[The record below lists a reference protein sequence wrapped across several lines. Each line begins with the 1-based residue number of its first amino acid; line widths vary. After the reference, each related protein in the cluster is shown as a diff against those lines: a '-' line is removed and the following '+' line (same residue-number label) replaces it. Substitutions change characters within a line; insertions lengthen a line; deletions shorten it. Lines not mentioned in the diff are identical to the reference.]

1 MYKKFSDAQTKTL
14 NDHFLQ
20 TSKHPDHAG
29 RTRLADDTGLHFDQV
44 TTWFQNKRQR
54 TKEAPAASFPLTA
67 HGWHPLDQVLC
78 EGGQLRTTAPVP
90 TYSLLLPQFAHPLP
104 SSAVI
109 GRPQFAHPLPSP
121 PVIGRRQFARPVPS
135 VNGGIVAWTLEEI
148 AAALHAPLAE
158 EDAAA
163 ILAPGPRA
171 TASKQQGGCGLEP
184 LSSSSTCSSSRDEDL
199 SVELLDAAMEV
210 LLAEEV
216 AEQAK
221 GQACS
226 RKSKKKKKAGRA
238 VASGQEPSEALPSP

>member
-67 HGWHPLDQVLC
+67 HSWHPLDQVLPNVQLRTTAPVLPHVQ
-78 EGGQLRTTAPVP
+78 GGQLRTTAPVP

-210 LLAEEV
+210 
-216 AEQAK
+216 
-221 GQACS
+221 
-226 RKSKKKKKAGRA
+226 RGRGGLYGA
-238 VASGQEPSEALPSP
+238 VYR